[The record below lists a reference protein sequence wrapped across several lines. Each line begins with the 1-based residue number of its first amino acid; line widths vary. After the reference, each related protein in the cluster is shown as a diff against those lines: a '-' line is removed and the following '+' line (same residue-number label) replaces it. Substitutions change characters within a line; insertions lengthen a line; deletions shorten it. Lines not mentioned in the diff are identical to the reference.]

1 MKTKTLLILS
11 CLTILS
17 SCCFAE
23 STYEQEREEF
33 KQHVDKKIDKFLEEN
48 EGYLFVNFIANE
60 RVLHLIPIKTIK
72 IGSEDMNTRYYWDYF
87 INKDPKKKEDTLKVY
102 NKIDCIEQ
110 KITELQSNIY
120 VKNVLLGSRNR
131 EYEANNTV
139 YVVPGSGGER
149 ELDLVCNFE
158 NLSSQ
163 EREKYFLIM
172 PKNPSDFLARAQD
185 IILKL
190 LKK

>member
-1 MKTKTLLILS
+1 MKIKTLLVLS
-11 CLTILS
+11 CLAVFG

-23 STYEQEREEF
+23 ESYEQEREEF
-33 KQHVDKKIDKFLEEN
+33 KQHIDKKIDKFLEKN

-102 NKIDCIEQ
+102 NKINCIER

-131 EYEANNTV
+131 EFETNNTI